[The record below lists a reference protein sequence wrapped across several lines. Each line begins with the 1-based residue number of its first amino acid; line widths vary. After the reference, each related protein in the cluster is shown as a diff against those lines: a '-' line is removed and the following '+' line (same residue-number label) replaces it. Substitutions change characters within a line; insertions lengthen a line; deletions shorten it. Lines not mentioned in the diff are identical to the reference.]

1 MSFLILSIFISVS
14 SFVSDLQKGNTLPW
28 ARLEDRIRKE
38 NDSRANFT
46 WDQYAKLLTVLS
58 DKKFIVLPLNEMRN
72 TFDSSRVVV
81 GMRHDIDKHPFKA
94 LEMADMEKKFGI
106 RATYYV
112 LPTAEYYG
120 TIRNTC
126 VDRNPEMGALYQELY
141 KKGAE
146 IGIHNDLITMM
157 IQDNCDPLPTNREV
171 LDYFLYLGIPI
182 YGTASHGSELTRSM
196 GINNFMIFSDFA
208 ISDTISHNG
217 HIYRVGQ
224 YSLKQYGYKYE
235 AYHIKYNIYLSESGG
250 AWKDAKGLDGILE
263 QLRSAKPGD
272 RIEILTHPDWW
283 GKKNETK

>member
-1 MSFLILSIFISVS
+1 VPFLILSILISIS
-14 SFVSDLQKGNTLPW
+14 SFVIDLQKDNTPPW
-28 ARLEDRIRKE
+28 ARLEERIRKE

-72 TFDSSRVVV
+72 TFDSSRVVI
-81 GMRHDIDKHPFKA
+81 GMRHDIDNHPFKA
-94 LEMADMEKKFGI
+94 LEMADIEKKFGI

-112 LPTAEYYG
+112 LPSAEYYG
-120 TIRNTC
+120 TIVNSC
-126 VDRNPEMGALYQELY
+126 VERNPEMGALYQELY

-157 IQDNCDPLPTNREV
+157 ILYGCDPLTTNREV

-182 YGTASHGSELTRSM
+182 YGTASHGSELTRNM

-208 ISDTISHNG
+208 ISDTVSHNG
-217 HIYRVGQ
+217 YIYRIKQ
-224 YSLKQYGYKYE
+224 FSLKQCGYKYE
-235 AYHIKYNIYLSESGG
+235 AYHINYNKYFSEAGG
-250 AWKDAKGLDGILE
+250 AWKDPKGLDGILE
-263 QLRSAKPGD
+263 KLKSSKPGD

-283 GKKNETK
+283 GKKADTK